1 MMSRS
6 RKKRPFSGI
15 TTAKSEK
22 QEKQLANR
30 RVRRVNKSLLAFT
43 NDETQLQLIREV
55 SDVWCMSKDGKQRFD
70 PETYPELMR
79 K

>member
-1 MMSRS
+1 MSRS
-6 RKKRPFSGI
+6 RRKRPFSGI
-15 TTAKSEK
+15 TPAKSEK
-22 QEKQLANR
+22 QEKRVANR
-30 RVRRVNKSLLAFT
+30 RIRRVNKSLLAGT
-43 NDETQLQLIREV
+43 YDETQLCRKREV

>member
-1 MMSRS
+1 MSRS

-15 TTAKSEK
+15 TLAKSEK
-22 QEKQLANR
+22 QEKRAANR
-30 RVRRVNKSLLAFT
+30 RIRRMNKSLLAGT
-43 NDETQLQLIREV
+43 HDETQLRRKREV

-70 PETYPELMR
+70 PELYPELMR